1 MASCASPSSHGEVR
15 DGVIV
20 GLEDLGVVEDFVPKR
35 VQSVQGHSDVGGRH
49 PVLWRHNGTTSADG
63 RDAASPALLPERW
76 RKAVGR
82 SVGNAVECV
91 GDPTA
96 AAAENTCSLPN
107 SPSDRGLMG
116 NAVIAL
122 FLISEMFI
130 RKETDCR

>member
-49 PVLWRHNGTTSADG
+49 PVLRRHNGTSANG
-63 RDAASPALLPERW
+63 RDAASPAESSEHW
-76 RKAVGR
+76 RKVMCS
-82 SVGNAVECV
+82 SVGNTVECV

-96 AAAENTCSLPN
+96 AAAKNTCSLPN

-122 FLISEMFI
+122 FLISGMFI
-130 RKETDCR
+130 RKETN